1 MRCEQSTVLC
11 CCNRPDCLG
20 CRRAINAASAV
31 HKDQTM
37 LNIRTHQ
44 LYSVLHPNTRPF
56 FAQLSPLARLY
67 CKLSSV
73 RVAALLSQLSASC
86 LCSLLL
92 LFAGCIGLLT
102 GSEGTSLDA
111 TICWITGRLERFES
125 RLRGLSQP
133 PFGRWRSELT
143 HRDVVPLINHQ
154 GRSPHQAGEGCKR
167 SCQDSLAAPSTR
179 CLAGKRCSTGNHRGA
194 SAAKGPL

>member
-37 LNIRTHQ
+37 QTIRTHQ

-111 TICWITGRLERFES
+111 TI
-125 RLRGLSQP
+125 
-133 PFGRWRSELT
+133 
-143 HRDVVPLINHQ
+143 
-154 GRSPHQAGEGCKR
+154 AG
-167 SCQDSLAAPSTR
+167 SLAVLKGLRAAYEGFRNLP
-179 CLAGKRCSTGNHRGA
+179 LADGA
-194 SAAKGPL
+194 AS